1 MGLITYKFEW
11 QEYRKKAINQPY
23 TPLDAHDFE
32 HYLAS
37 RLSTAEY
44 KLRVAEN
51 KLEEVS
57 YIEDVLVTIEKGI
70 IPERVGL

>member
-1 MGLITYKFEW
+1 MGILRYREEW
-11 QEYRKKAINQPY
+11 QEYRKMEINRPY

-32 HYLAS
+32 HYLAT

-44 KLRVAEN
+44 KLRAAEN
-51 KLEEVS
+51 KLEEVA